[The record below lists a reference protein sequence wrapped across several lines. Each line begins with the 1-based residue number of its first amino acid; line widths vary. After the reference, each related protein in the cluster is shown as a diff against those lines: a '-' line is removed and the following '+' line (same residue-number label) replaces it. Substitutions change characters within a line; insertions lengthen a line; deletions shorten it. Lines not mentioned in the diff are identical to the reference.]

1 MKDLVF
7 FFIVS
12 GHFLSKRN
20 DLGIDKIFI
29 TYQDKISLTRK
40 DQISLIY
47 RDKIHL
53 TYHNNNNKH
62 LRFFFELA
70 KFKNNRYAN

>member
-1 MKDLVF
+1 M
-7 FFIVS
+7 VS
-12 GHFLSKRN
+12 GHSLSKRN

-29 TYQDKISLTRK
+29 TYQDKISLTRQ

-53 TYHNNNNKH
+53 TYHNNNNNKH

>member
-1 MKDLVF
+1 M
-7 FFIVS
+7 VS
-12 GHFLSKRN
+12 GHSSSKRN

-29 TYQDKISLTRK
+29 TYQDKISLTRQ

>member
-1 MKDLVF
+1 MF
-7 FFIVS
+7 S
-12 GHFLSKRN
+12 GHSLSKRN

-29 TYQDKISLTRK
+29 TYQDKISLTRQ

-53 TYHNNNNKH
+53 TYHNNNNNNKH